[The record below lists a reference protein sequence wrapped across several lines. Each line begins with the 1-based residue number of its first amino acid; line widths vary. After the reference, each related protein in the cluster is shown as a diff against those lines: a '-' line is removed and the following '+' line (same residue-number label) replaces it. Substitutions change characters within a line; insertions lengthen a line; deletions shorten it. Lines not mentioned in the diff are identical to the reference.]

1 LSAHS
6 ISRTVRLAAFGLA
19 AALLVLMVSPG
30 VSRGAGTGTIK
41 GKVTAS
47 NGGAPIEGIEVCA
60 YQLDGF
66 EEACRLSKA
75 DGTYSITGLAAGK
88 YAIEFWRRN
97 LNYIT
102 QYYDE
107 KEFFEEADEV
117 TVTEGGTVSNVD
129 AQLEEGGEIEGTVSA
144 PSVGPLEET
153 LVCAGTDQEFGGCA
167 ISDENG
173 DYAIGGLRENEFT
186 VEFIPAF
193 GGWNYLRQFYDHK
206 ARFNEADPVAVVPG
220 EITTGIDAEPEPG
233 SVVEGTVFSASSGA
247 PLPGILVCIFTVST
261 GDMTNCE
268 ETSGTGQYEFFA
280 LPADGYRVGFSL
292 ELREFFPSEPEEND
306 GYLTQYYNGE
316 PTFIAADLINL
327 TPPEIA
333 SGIDAHLVKSARPV
347 PPPAPIPLTLRPA
360 FVNRTPKPHCRKG
373 FRKRR
378 VKGKLRCV
386 KVHKRRHH
394 AAHHRGRIPARLLLP
409 VR

>member
-1 LSAHS
+1 M
-6 ISRTVRLAAFGLA
+6 T
-19 AALLVLMVSPG
+19 AALLALVVA
-30 VSRGAGTGTIK
+30 AGSASSASAGTIK
-41 GKVTAS
+41 GKVTAL

-60 YQLDGF
+60 YQVSGAG
-66 EEACRLSKA
+66 ESEACLLSKA
-75 DGTYSITGLAAGK
+75 DGTYSITGLGAGG
-88 YAIEFWRRN
+88 YVVEFWRRN
-97 LNYIT
+97 LNYLT
-102 QYYDE
+102 QYFDHE
-107 KEFFEEADEV
+107 EFFEEADEI
-117 TVTEGGTVSNVD
+117 TVSASGTVENVD
-129 AQLEEGGEIEGTVSA
+129 AELEEGGEIEGTVSA
-144 PSVGPLEET
+144 PGVGPLEET

-206 ARFNEADPVAVVPG
+206 ARFNEADPVAAVPG
-220 EITTGIDAEPEPG
+220 EIATGIDAEPEPG
-233 SVVEGTVFSASSGA
+233 SLVEGTVFSASSGA

-268 ETSGTGQYEFFA
+268 ETSGAGQYEFFA
-280 LPADGYRVGFSL
+280 LPADDYRVGFSL

-327 TPPEIA
+327 TPPSVA
-333 SGIDAHLVKSARPV
+333 SGIDAHLVKSVRPV
-347 PPPAPIPLTLRPA
+347 PPPALAPVTGVHVLPGAGRSTL
-360 FVNRTPKPHCRKG
+360 HCHKG
-373 FRKRR
+373 FKKRR

-386 KVHKRRHH
+386 KVHKRHRHH
-394 AAHHRGRIPARLLLP
+394 RTTHRGRIVLRPPLHLR
-409 VR
+409 